1 MLVSSSSGGSDAG
14 KNDDVPEMNG
24 SATPNSNE
32 RDHSESD
39 SRLHNVITIS
49 QDPSAFQTRQALVT
63 YLQHNNGGITVFG
76 FVLDRGLLHTLFAFE
91 FSLVLWILSKVIVL
105 S

>member
-1 MLVSSSSGGSDAG
+1 MLVMHESPVLSLYCA
-14 KNDDVPEMNG
+14 DVQFG
-24 SATPNSNE
+24 FGCA
-32 RDHSESD
+32 
-39 SRLHNVITIS
+39 
-49 QDPSAFQTRQALVT
+49 VT

-76 FVLDRGLLHTLFAFE
+76 FALDRGLLHTLFAFE